1 LTSDPAML
9 DLFRTETQDN
19 VAILNDGLLAL
30 GDNPD
35 APDRLESLMRAAHSI
50 RGAARMMSFDDV
62 TKVAHAMEECF
73 VASQKGE
80 ISLVADQIDI
90 LLRGVDML
98 NQIAEAAGEGE
109 SESVDSHQKDI
120 KPLVEAIRGSSL
132 PENTDPR
139 GDPHPPLPST
149 GPISGQ
155 ESETGTEG
163 TALISD
169 PTMLDL
175 FLDRSGNLCGGIK

>member
-120 KPLVEAIRGSSL
+120 KPLVEAIRGILSPKTPIPEEIPTRLSL
-132 PENTDPR
+132 QPGRSQGKRVRREPR
-139 GDPHPPLPST
+139 EPP
-149 GPISGQ
+149 
-155 ESETGTEG
+155 
-163 TALISD
+163 
-169 PTMLDL
+169 
-175 FLDRSGNLCGGIK
+175 